1 MRKVVSNLVAAAVV
15 LLVAGVA
22 SAQNAD
28 PNTGGPTKNTL
39 RLRLVEPREGAQIS
53 GSSIRVAV
61 DYNRT
66 VFGEGQG
73 TKFGN
78 SNYPQPRF
86 DVYLDNSLKE
96 TLKGGE
102 KNVADLTNVPP
113 GKHKIAVVAKNVS
126 NEIIDRAEVTVTNTA
141 GTSATEATTGTTDQ
155 TTSGSTSSYSS
166 SSSANSNTTAASPS
180 SSSNSTMNDTSRSTT
195 SDNSRSSMSTS
206 PSSDTGSTAS
216 RSTSTADNNTT
227 STSDRLPHTASDA
240 PAAALLGATLLA
252 AGLYVSRR
260 RV

>member
-1 MRKVVSNLVAAAVV
+1 MRTVKSTLVAAAAV
-15 LLVAGVA
+15 LLIAGVA

-28 PNTGGPTKNTL
+28 QNTGGPTKNTL
-39 RLRLVEPREGAQIS
+39 RLKLVEPREGQQIS

-66 VFGEGQG
+66 GFGQGQG
-73 TKFGN
+73 TKFGEAN
-78 SNYPQPRF
+78 FPQPRF

-102 KNVADLTNVPP
+102 KNVAEILNVPP
-113 GKHKIAVVAKNVS
+113 GAHKIAVVAKNVS
-126 NEIIDRAEVTVTNTA
+126 GEIIDRAEVAITNVA
-141 GTSATEATTGTTDQ
+141 GTAAAPPPDSTSTTTD
-155 TTSGSTSSYSS
+155 T
-166 SSSANSNTTAASPS
+166 
-180 SSSNSTMNDTSRSTT
+180 
-195 SDNSRSSMSTS
+195 SRSSMSTS
-206 PSSDTGSTAS
+206 TTTAPDTTAPS
-216 RSTSTADNNTT
+216 TT
-227 STSDRLPHTASDA
+227 STSDTLPRTGSNA

>member
-1 MRKVVSNLVAAAVV
+1 MRKVKSILAAAAAV
-15 LLVAGVA
+15 LLIAGVA

-39 RLRLVEPREGAQIS
+39 RLKLVEPREGAQIS

-61 DYNRT
+61 DYNRSG
-66 VFGEGQG
+66 FGQGQG
-73 TKFGN
+73 TKFGDPN
-78 SNYPQPRF
+78 FPQPRF
-86 DVYLDNSLKE
+86 DVYVDNSLKE

-102 KNVADLTNVPP
+102 KNVTDIVNVPF

-126 NEIIDRAEVTVTNTA
+126 GEIIDRAEVSVTNVASTA
-141 GTSATEATTGTTDQ
+141 VAESTTTEQ
-155 TTSGSTSSYSS
+155 TTSGSSYSAPAPPPPPAPAPAPEPS
-166 SSSANSNTTAASPS
+166 TTD
-180 SSSNSTMNDTSRSTT
+180 NST
-195 SDNSRSSMSTS
+195 SSMST
-206 PSSDTGSTAS
+206 T
-216 RSTSTADNNTT
+216 TT
-227 STSDRLPHTASDA
+227 STSDTLPRTGSNA

>member
-1 MRKVVSNLVAAAVV
+1 MRKVKSILAAAAAV
-15 LLVAGVA
+15 LLIAGVA

-66 VFGEGQG
+66 GFGQGQG
-73 TKFGN
+73 TKFGDPN
-78 SNYPQPRF
+78 FPQPRF
-86 DVYLDNSLKE
+86 DVYVDNLLKE

-102 KNVADLTNVPP
+102 KNVTEIVNVPF
-113 GKHKIAVVAKNVS
+113 GTHKVAVVAKNVS
-126 NEIIDRAEVTVTNTA
+126 GEIIDRAEVTVTNVATA
-141 GTSATEATTGTTDQ
+141 VAESTTTEQ
-155 TTSGSTSSYSS
+155 TT
-166 SSSANSNTTAASPS
+166 APAPPPAAAPAPAPEA
-180 SSSNSTMNDTSRSTT
+180 STT
-195 SDNSRSSMSTS
+195 VDTSRSSMSTTTTTA
-206 PSSDTGSTAS
+206 PDTTAS
-216 RSTSTADNNTT
+216 TT
-227 STSDRLPHTASDA
+227 STSDTLPRTGSNA

>member
-1 MRKVVSNLVAAAVV
+1 MRKVISNLAAAALV

-39 RLRLVEPREGAQIS
+39 RLRLVEPREGAQIT
-53 GSSIRVAV
+53 GTSIRVAV

-86 DVYLDNSLKE
+86 DVYVDNSLKE

-102 KNVADLTNVPP
+102 KNVADIANIPP

-126 NEIIDRAEVTVTNTA
+126 NEIIDRAEVTVTNIEGTA
-141 GTSATEATTGTTDQ
+141 AAEATTSTTD
-155 TTSGSTSSYSS
+155 TTASSSTSSN
-166 SSSANSNTTAASPS
+166 ATAAAPPS
-180 SSSNSTMNDTSRSTT
+180 DSTSTMNDTSRSTAT
-195 SDNSRSSMSTS
+195 APSSSTTSSMSTS
-206 PSSDTGSTAS
+206 S
-216 RSTSTADNNTT
+216 STADNTT
-227 STSDRLPHTASDA
+227 STSARLPRTGSNA
-240 PAAALLGATLLA
+240 PAASLAGATLLA

>member
-1 MRKVVSNLVAAAVV
+1 MRKVKSTLVVAAAA
-15 LLVAGVA
+15 LLIAGVV

-28 PNTGGPTKNTL
+28 QNTGGPTKNTL
-39 RLRLVEPREGAQIS
+39 RLKLVEPREGQEIS

-66 VFGEGQG
+66 GFGQGQG
-73 TKFGN
+73 TKFGEAN
-78 SNYPQPRF
+78 FPQPRF

-102 KNVADLTNVPP
+102 KNVADITNVPP

-126 NEIIDRAEVTVTNTA
+126 NEIIDRAEVTVTNVA
-141 GTSATEATTGTTDQ
+141 GTAAAEATAAAPPPVSSSTTVD
-155 TTSGSTSSYSS
+155 TSS
-166 SSSANSNTTAASPS
+166 
-180 SSSNSTMNDTSRSTT
+180 
-195 SDNSRSSMSTS
+195 SSMSTATTTAPNTRA
-206 PSSDTGSTAS
+206 PS
-216 RSTSTADNNTT
+216 TT
-227 STSDRLPHTASDA
+227 STSDTLPRTGSNA

-252 AGLYVSRR
+252 AGVFVSRR

>member
-1 MRKVVSNLVAAAVV
+1 MRKVNSIVAAAAAA
-15 LLVAGVA
+15 LLIAGVA

-28 PNTGGPTKNTL
+28 QNTGGPTKNTL
-39 RLRLVEPREGAQIS
+39 RLKLVEPREGQQIS

-66 VFGEGQG
+66 GFGQGQG
-73 TKFGN
+73 TKFGEAN
-78 SNYPQPRF
+78 FPQPRF

-102 KNVADLTNVPP
+102 KNVADITNVPP

-126 NEIIDRAEVTVTNTA
+126 NEIIDRAEVTVTNVA
-141 GTSATEATTGTTDQ
+141 GTAAAEATAAAPPPVSSSTTVD
-155 TTSGSTSSYSS
+155 TSS
-166 SSSANSNTTAASPS
+166 
-180 SSSNSTMNDTSRSTT
+180 
-195 SDNSRSSMSTS
+195 SSMSTATTTAPDTRA
-206 PSSDTGSTAS
+206 PS
-216 RSTSTADNNTT
+216 TT
-227 STSDRLPHTASDA
+227 STSDTLPRTGSNA

-252 AGLYVSRR
+252 AGVFVSRR

>member
-1 MRKVVSNLVAAAVV
+1 MRKVLTTMAAAAVA
-15 LLVAGVA
+15 LLIAGAVT
-22 SAQNAD
+22 AQNAD

-39 RLRLVEPREGAQIS
+39 RLRLVEPREGAQIT

-86 DVYLDNSLKE
+86 DVYLDGKLQE

-102 KNVADLTNVPP
+102 KNVADVANVPP
-113 GKHKIAVVAKNVS
+113 GAHKIAVVAKNVS
-126 NEIIDRAEVTVTNTA
+126 GEIIDRAEVSVTNVAGVSTA
-141 GTSATEATTGTTDQ
+141 EASTATT
-155 TTSGSTSSYSS
+155 TSEQPAP
-166 SSSANSNTTAASPS
+166 SAAAPPPPEPPAATA
-180 SSSNSTMNDTSRSTT
+180 DT
-195 SDNSRSSMSTS
+195 SRSSMSSSTTS
-206 PSSDTGSTAS
+206 STS
-216 RSTSTADNNTT
+216 STSTAPAAAPDTT
-227 STSDRLPHTASDA
+227 STSTSNSLPRTASNA
-240 PAAALLGATLLA
+240 PAAALLGVTLLA

-260 RV
+260 RI

>member
-1 MRKVVSNLVAAAVV
+1 MRKVKSTLVVAAAA
-15 LLVAGVA
+15 LLIAGVV

-28 PNTGGPTKNTL
+28 QNTGGPTKNTL
-39 RLRLVEPREGAQIS
+39 RLKLVEPREGQEIS

-66 VFGEGQG
+66 GFGQGQG
-73 TKFGN
+73 TKFGEAN
-78 SNYPQPRF
+78 FPQPRF

-102 KNVADLTNVPP
+102 KNVADITNVPP

-126 NEIIDRAEVTVTNTA
+126 NEIIDRAEVTVTNVA
-141 GTSATEATTGTTDQ
+141 GTAAAEATSTDQ
-155 TTSGSTSSYSS
+155 TTTVDTSS
-166 SSSANSNTTAASPS
+166 
-180 SSSNSTMNDTSRSTT
+180 
-195 SDNSRSSMSTS
+195 SSMSTATTTAPDTRA
-206 PSSDTGSTAS
+206 PS
-216 RSTSTADNNTT
+216 TT
-227 STSDRLPHTASDA
+227 STSDTLPRTGSNA

-252 AGLYVSRR
+252 AGVFVSRR

>member
-1 MRKVVSNLVAAAVV
+1 MGKVKSTLVAAAAA
-15 LLVAGVA
+15 LLIAGVV

-28 PNTGGPTKNTL
+28 QNTGGPTKNTL
-39 RLRLVEPREGAQIS
+39 RLKLVEPREGQEIS

-66 VFGEGQG
+66 GFGQGQG
-73 TKFGN
+73 TKFGEAN
-78 SNYPQPRF
+78 FPQPRF

-102 KNVADLTNVPP
+102 KNVAEITNVSP

-126 NEIIDRAEVTVTNTA
+126 GEIIDRAEVTVTNVA
-141 GTSATEATTGTTDQ
+141 GTAAAEATTSDQ
-155 TTSGSTSSYSS
+155 TTSAFDDG
-166 SSSANSNTTAASPS
+166 AGGAAACS
-180 SSSNSTMNDTSRSTT
+180 STT
-195 SDNSRSSMSTS
+195 STPAPAPEHVGDRRTTA
-206 PSSDTGSTAS
+206 PS
-216 RSTSTADNNTT
+216 TT
-227 STSDRLPHTASDA
+227 STSDALPRTGSKA

-252 AGLYVSRR
+252 AGVFVSRR

>member
-1 MRKVVSNLVAAAVV
+1 MRKFQSTLVAAAAV
-15 LLVAGVA
+15 LLIAGA
-22 SAQNAD
+22 MSAQNAD
-28 PNTGGPTKNTL
+28 QNTGGPTKNTL
-39 RLRLVEPREGAQIS
+39 RLRLAEPREGAQIS

-66 VFGEGQG
+66 AFGEGQG

-102 KNVADLTNVPP
+102 KNVAEILNVPP
-113 GKHKIAVVAKNVS
+113 GAHKIAVVAKNVS
-126 NEIIDRAEVTVTNTA
+126 GEIIDRAEVTVTNVA
-141 GTSATEATTGTTDQ
+141 GTAAAEATTSAQ
-155 TTSGSTSSYSS
+155 TTSGSSYSS
-166 SSSANSNTTAASPS
+166 SSNATAAAPPS
-180 SSSNSTMNDTSRSTT
+180 DSTSTT
-195 SDNSRSSMSTS
+195 TDSSRSSMSTS
-206 PSSDTGSTAS
+206 TTTAPDTTAPSTTSRSDTLPRTAS
-216 RSTSTADNNTT
+216 N
-227 STSDRLPHTASDA
+227 A

>member
-1 MRKVVSNLVAAAVV
+1 MRKVKSILAAAAAV
-15 LLVAGVA
+15 LLIAWVA

-39 RLRLVEPREGAQIS
+39 RLKLVEPREGAQIS

-61 DYNRT
+61 DYNRSG
-66 VFGEGQG
+66 FGQGQG
-73 TKFGN
+73 TKFGDPN
-78 SNYPQPRF
+78 FPQPRF
-86 DVYLDNSLKE
+86 DVYVDNSLKE

-102 KNVADLTNVPP
+102 KNVTDIVNVPF

-126 NEIIDRAEVTVTNTA
+126 GEIIDRAEVSVTNVASTA
-141 GTSATEATTGTTDQ
+141 VAESTTTEQ
-155 TTSGSTSSYSS
+155 TTSGSSYSAPAPPPPPAPAPAPEPS
-166 SSSANSNTTAASPS
+166 TTD
-180 SSSNSTMNDTSRSTT
+180 NST
-195 SDNSRSSMSTS
+195 SSMST
-206 PSSDTGSTAS
+206 T
-216 RSTSTADNNTT
+216 TT
-227 STSDRLPHTASDA
+227 STSDTLPRTGSNA